1 MALVIL
7 QALTLGPAQAATPTA
22 KPKANVASIKSPLKV
37 ATAKPKPKS
46 ATVKSTPHSTTTKPS
61 SVFAT
66 TTPAKKSPISKKL
79 AAAKK
84 KAALAKKKAALSK
97 AKPVHHY
104 YYRPSAPK
112 PVPPSPSPAW
122 PPHGFTS
129 VGSAYARIP
138 TGTELVGI
146 LSAMK
151 DAASPVSSCS
161 IDPTKPNTP
170 AYSCAAVL
178 VGATERCT
186 WWKVSADISGIDPVD
201 ATARVDLGQI
211 SVLEPGAPGKTI
223 QTIVLVSPV
232 PLQTGVRFSGIH
244 AMCGIGPSADPV
256 PSNTFIAAPA
266 GTPAPGEPTP
276 SATPAPSNS

>member
-1 MALVIL
+1 
-7 QALTLGPAQAATPTA
+7 
-22 KPKANVASIKSPLKV
+22 
-37 ATAKPKPKS
+37 
-46 ATVKSTPHSTTTKPS
+46 
-61 SVFAT
+61 
-66 TTPAKKSPISKKL
+66 
-79 AAAKK
+79 
-84 KAALAKKKAALSK
+84 
-97 AKPVHHY
+97 
-104 YYRPSAPK
+104 
-112 PVPPSPSPAW
+112 
-122 PPHGFTS
+122 

-186 WWKVSADISGIDPVD
+186 WWKVSADISGIDPAD

>member
-7 QALTLGPAQAATPTA
+7 QALTLAPAQAATPTA
-22 KPKANVASIKSPLKV
+22 KPKAKVSAVKTPLKV
-37 ATAKPKPKS
+37 TTAKPKAKPS
-46 ATVKSTPHSTTTKPS
+46 AAKTTSHSTTTKPS

-66 TTPAKKSPISKKL
+66 TTPTKKSAVSKKL
-79 AAAKK
+79 VAAKK

-97 AKPVHHY
+97 AKVVRHY

-129 VGSAYARIP
+129 VGTAYARIP

-151 DAASPVSSCS
+151 DASSPVKSCS
-161 IDPTKPNTP
+161 IDPNNPTAP
-170 AYSCAAVL
+170 AFSCAAVL

-186 WWKVSADISGIDPVD
+186 WWKVSADISGIDPAD
-201 ATARVDLGQI
+201 ATARVDLGEI

-232 PLQTGVRFSGIH
+232 PLQTGVRFSGVH

-256 PSNTFIAAPA
+256 PSNTFVAAPA
-266 GTPAPGEPTP
+266 GTPAPGESTP
-276 SATPAPSNS
+276 SATPSPSNS

>member
-22 KPKANVASIKSPLKV
+22 KPKAKVASIKSPLKV

-84 KAALAKKKAALSK
+84 KAALSK
-97 AKPVHHY
+97 AKPVRHY

-186 WWKVSADISGIDPVD
+186 WWKVSADISGIDPAD

>member
-22 KPKANVASIKSPLKV
+22 KPKAKVASIKSPLKV

-66 TTPAKKSPISKKL
+66 TTPAKKSTTSKKL

-84 KAALAKKKAALSK
+84 KAALSK
-97 AKPVHHY
+97 AKLVHHY

-186 WWKVSADISGIDPVD
+186 WWKVSADISGIDPAD

-256 PSNTFIAAPA
+256 PSNTFVAAPA

>member
-22 KPKANVASIKSPLKV
+22 KPKAKVASIKSPLKV

-84 KAALAKKKAALSK
+84 KAALSK
-97 AKPVHHY
+97 AKLVHHY

-186 WWKVSADISGIDPVD
+186 WWKVSADISGIDPAD

>member
-22 KPKANVASIKSPLKV
+22 KPKAKVASIKSPLKV

-84 KAALAKKKAALSK
+84 KAALSK
-97 AKPVHHY
+97 AKLVHHY

-186 WWKVSADISGIDPVD
+186 WWKVSADISGIDPAD

-223 QTIVLVSPV
+223 QTIVLASPV

>member
-22 KPKANVASIKSPLKV
+22 KPKAKVASIKSPLKV

-66 TTPAKKSPISKKL
+66 TTPAKKSTTSKKL

-84 KAALAKKKAALSK
+84 KAALSK
-97 AKPVHHY
+97 AKLVHHY

-186 WWKVSADISGIDPVD
+186 WWKVSADISGIDPAD

-223 QTIVLVSPV
+223 QTIVLASPV

-256 PSNTFIAAPA
+256 PSNTFVAAPA